1 MFLYERVLI
10 LCKKQEN
17 TGDYNF
23 KFEFELDGLK
33 IEDDKSKQNR
43 FRSGW
48 KFFENFAKKKSLCPE
63 FLAKKCKMREIRYW
77 QKKVAKYQLWHFKT
91 HFSLRSKEGRFLS
104 IVLFSKESKMN
115 WVREI
120 KRSIISLQELCWNVC
135 SLAPLKIF
143 SIYFW

>member
-48 KFFENFAKKKSLCPE
+48 KFFENFAKKNHFAQNFLPRNVKWGKFAIGKKS
-63 FLAKKCKMREIRYW
+63 
-77 QKKVAKYQLWHFKT
+77 
-91 HFSLRSKEGRFLS
+91 G
-104 IVLFSKESKMN
+104 
-115 WVREI
+115 
-120 KRSIISLQELCWNVC
+120 
-135 SLAPLKIF
+135 KIPVVTF
-143 SIYFW
+143 

>member
-10 LCKKQEN
+10 LCKKQET

-43 FRSGW
+43 
-48 KFFENFAKKKSLCPE
+48 
-63 FLAKKCKMREIRYW
+63 
-77 QKKVAKYQLWHFKT
+77 
-91 HFSLRSKEGRFLS
+91 FSLRSKEGRFLS

-120 KRSIISLQELCWNVC
+120 KRSIISLQECVFALERHHVVE
-135 SLAPLKIF
+135 I
-143 SIYFW
+143 

>member
-77 QKKVAKYQLWHFKT
+77 QKKWQNTSCDILKPILVFDRKKDDFYQSFY
-91 HFSLRSKEGRFLS
+91 FLKNQKW
-104 IVLFSKESKMN
+104 IGFEK
-115 WVREI
+115 
-120 KRSIISLQELCWNVC
+120 
-135 SLAPLKIF
+135 
-143 SIYFW
+143 

>member
-48 KFFENFAKKKSLCPE
+48 KFFENFVKKITLPRICCQEMENEGKIDSL
-63 FLAKKCKMREIRYW
+63 LD
-77 QKKVAKYQLWHFKT
+77 
-91 HFSLRSKEGRFLS
+91 
-104 IVLFSKESKMN
+104 
-115 WVREI
+115 
-120 KRSIISLQELCWNVC
+120 
-135 SLAPLKIF
+135 
-143 SIYFW
+143 